1 MDEIHCNYMF
11 LLIIILVPLATR
23 DAFVERMKIPIVA
36 ANQ

>member
-11 LLIIILVPLATR
+11 LFIIIIVSFATR